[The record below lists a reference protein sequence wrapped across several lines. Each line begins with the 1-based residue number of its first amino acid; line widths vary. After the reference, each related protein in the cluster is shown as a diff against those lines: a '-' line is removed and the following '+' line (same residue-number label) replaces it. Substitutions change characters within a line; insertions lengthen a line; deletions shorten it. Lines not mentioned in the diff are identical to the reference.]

1 MGQQLSLSLY
11 FFFSHSHLTHD
22 FVSESNIK
30 IKETKS
36 LLSGELWKIHNELGK
51 IQMHDSMIRMYFYCF
66 TVLAITSVI
75 LQYYRG
81 LGLH

>member
-1 MGQQLSLSLY
+1 MEGGEGRGNVTVNMGQQLSLSLY

-36 LLSGELWKIHNELGK
+36 LLSGELWKIT
-51 IQMHDSMIRMYFYCF
+51 Q
-66 TVLAITSVI
+66 
-75 LQYYRG
+75 
-81 LGLH
+81 